1 MSSVLSSEPFPGT
14 QTWDVGRIIVLAH
27 RSIPQ
32 VEESNM
38 ISPDGNTATP
48 GTQTTSRIVIGLFT
62 ERSEA
67 EDAIRDLKGA
77 GFTNEQIGVAT
88 QDRTGGGEDRAE
100 LEDRSRPAED
110 REEELG
116 EIVEDTAKGMAQGAA
131 VGALGGGVVGG
142 LLGLISSLLIPGAG
156 PVLVGGVLATALMG
170 AGLGAATG
178 GLIGALIGMGVPE
191 RDARYFDQGLREGG
205 TLVTVNAGD
214 GTPEALAILQR
225 HGGDLGPSG
234 AERFE
239 RESGLAASQADRSDR
254 TSPYEGEDRRSRKG
268 ESYSGPERRLA
279 GV

>member
-1 MSSVLSSEPFPGT
+1 
-14 QTWDVGRIIVLAH
+14 
-27 RSIPQ
+27 

-38 ISPDGNTATP
+38 TSPEGNTSP
-48 GTQTTSRIVIGLFT
+48 GAQTTSRIVIGLFT

-67 EDAIRDLKGA
+67 EAAIRDLKGA
-77 GFTNEQIGVAT
+77 GFTNEQIGAAT
-88 QDRTGGGEDRAE
+88 QDSTRGSADGALPADQSAR
-100 LEDRSRPAED
+100 AED

-131 VGALGGGVVGG
+131 AGALGGGVVGG
-142 LLGLISSLLIPGAG
+142 LLGLIGSLLIPGAG
-156 PVLVGGVLATALMG
+156 PVLVGGVLASALMG

-234 AERFE
+234 AERFD
-239 RESGLAASQADRSDR
+239 RESGIAASNTGGSDQ
-254 TSPYEGEDRRSRKG
+254 TSRYEGDDRRSRND
-268 ESYSGPERRLA
+268 ENYSGPERRLV